1 MKKRGI
7 NMDYYAHFFKLF
19 REQNEYKTLKNLYS
33 TLLPTVSDNM
43 IAALAMRK
51 AYDDRMRIVLE
62 LE

>member
-1 MKKRGI
+1 
-7 NMDYYAHFFKLF
+7 MDYYANFKKLF
-19 REQNEYKTLKNLYS
+19 REHNEYNTLKNLYN

-51 AYDDRMRIVLE
+51 AYDDRMRVVLE

>member
-1 MKKRGI
+1 
-7 NMDYYAHFFKLF
+7 MDYYAHFFKLF
-19 REQNEYKTLKNLYS
+19 REHNEYKTLKNLYN

-51 AYDDRMRIVLE
+51 AYDDRMRAVLE